1 MLSEREVIS
10 TLNMLRTEH
19 LDVRTVT
26 LGVSLVD
33 CVSHDIELFIAN
45 VKDKIL
51 RHAAQLVR
59 VCDEV
64 GDKYGIPVVNK
75 RISVSPI
82 AVVAAPFGPSGMVR
96 VCRALDD
103 CAKEAG
109 VDFLGGFSALV
120 EKGFANGDRALIEAL
135 PEALTTTDRICSSIN
150 VASSRSG
157 INMDAV
163 SLMGEQI
170 LKVAQASADR
180 GGIGCAKLVV
190 FANIPQDVPFMAG
203 AYLGVGE
210 PDVVINVGVSGPGVV
225 KKAIDRALGAG
236 VNAQGQPLTLLD
248 IAEVIK
254 RTAYKVT
261 RVGEMIGTE
270 VAHRLN
276 LPFGVADLSLAPTPA
291 VGDSVGEI
299 FQSVGL
305 SSIGAP
311 GTTAVLAMLNDA
323 VKKGGA
329 FASSSV
335 GGLSGAFI
343 PVSEDS
349 SIEAAATSGL
359 LSLEKLEAMT
369 SVCSVG
375 LDMIAIPGDTPA
387 TTIAGIIADEM
398 AIGMINHKTTAVRVI
413 PVPGKGVG
421 EEVSFGGLL
430 GKAAIIPVPK
440 GDASNFIR
448 LGGRIPAPIHSLKN

>member
-1 MLSEREVIS
+1 MLSEREVIN
-10 TLNMLRTEH
+10 TLNMLRNEH

-26 LGVSLVD
+26 LGVSLFD
-33 CVSHDIELFIAN
+33 CVSHDIDLFTGN
-45 VKDKIL
+45 VKAKL
-51 RHAAQLVR
+51 HRYASQLVN
-59 VCDEV
+59 VCNEV

-82 AVVAAPFGPSGMVR
+82 AVVGAPFGPDGMVR
-96 VCRALDD
+96 VCQALDEA
-103 CAKEAG
+103 AKEAG

-135 PEALTTTDRICSSIN
+135 PEALATTDRICSSIN

-163 SLMGEQI
+163 ALMGEQI
-170 LKVAQASADR
+170 LKVAQATADR
-180 GGIGCAKLVV
+180 GGLGCAKLVV

-225 KKAIDRALGAG
+225 KKAIDRALEHSRHGG
-236 VNAQGQPLTLLD
+236 RPMTLLD
-248 IAEVIK
+248 VAEVIK

-261 RVGEMIGTE
+261 RVGEMIGNE
-270 VAHRLN
+270 VAQRLG

-387 TTIAGIIADEM
+387 STISGLIADEM
-398 AIGMINHKTTAVRVI
+398 AIGMINHKT
-413 PVPGKGVG
+413 GKGVG

-440 GDASNFIR
+440 GDASAFIG

>member
-1 MLSEREVIS
+1 MLSEREVIN
-10 TLNMLRTEH
+10 TLNMLRNEH

-26 LGVSLVD
+26 LGVSLFD
-33 CVSHDIELFIAN
+33 CVSHDIDLFTGN
-45 VKDKIL
+45 VKAKL
-51 RHAAQLVR
+51 HRYASQLVN
-59 VCDEV
+59 VCNEV

-82 AVVAAPFGPSGMVR
+82 AVVGAPFGPDGMVR
-96 VCRALDD
+96 VCQALDEA
-103 CAKEAG
+103 AKEAG
-109 VDFLGGFSALV
+109 VDFLGGFSARV

-135 PEALTTTDRICSSIN
+135 PEALATTDRICSSIN

-163 SLMGEQI
+163 ALMGEQI
-170 LKVAQASADR
+170 LKVADR
-180 GGIGCAKLVV
+180 GGLGCAKLVV

-225 KKAIDRALGAG
+225 KKAIDRALEHSRNGG
-236 VNAQGQPLTLLD
+236 KPMTLLD
-248 IAEVIK
+248 VAEVIK

-261 RVGEMIGTE
+261 RVGEMIGNE
-270 VAHRLN
+270 VAQRLG
-276 LPFGVADLSLAPTPA
+276 LPFGVADLSLATTPA

-387 TTIAGIIADEM
+387 STISGLIADEM

-440 GDASNFIR
+440 GDASAFIG

>member
-10 TLNMLRTEH
+10 TLNMLRNEH

-26 LGVSLVD
+26 LGVSLFD
-33 CVSHDIELFIAN
+33 CVSHDLDLFIDNIRA
-45 VKDKIL
+45 KL
-51 RHAAQLVR
+51 SRYASHLVA

-64 GDKYGIPVVNK
+64 GDRYGIPVVNK
-75 RISVSPI
+75 RISVSPV
-82 AVVAAPFGPSGMVR
+82 AAVAAPFNSTGIVR
-96 VCRALDD
+96 VCMALDE
-103 CAKEAG
+103 AAREAG

-120 EKGFANGDRALIEAL
+120 EKGFSSGDRALIEAI
-135 PEALTTTDRICSSIN
+135 PDALAATERVCSSIN

-163 SLMGEQI
+163 ALMGDQI
-170 LKVAQASADR
+170 LKLAQATAAD

-203 AYLGVGE
+203 AYLGIGE
-210 PDVVINVGVSGPGVV
+210 PDAVINVGVSGPGVV
-225 KKAIDRALGAG
+225 KKAIDRALERGR
-236 VNAQGQPLTLLD
+236 NSQGKKLTLLD
-248 IAEVIK
+248 MAEVIK
-254 RTAYKVT
+254 TTAYKVT
-261 RVGEMIGTE
+261 RVGEMIGSE
-270 VAHRLN
+270 VAMRLGI
-276 LPFGVADLSLAPTPA
+276 PFGVADLSLAPTPA

-299 FQSVGL
+299 FQSLGL

-311 GTTAVLAMLNDA
+311 GSTAVLAMLNDA
-323 VKKGGA
+323 VKKGGS

-349 SIEAAATSGL
+349 SIEAAARGGYL
-359 LSLEKLEAMT
+359 NIEKLEAMT

-387 TTIAGIIADEM
+387 SAISALIADEM
-398 AIGMINHKTTAVRVI
+398 AIGVINHKTTAARLI

-430 GKAAIIPVPK
+430 GKAVIMSMPK
-440 GDASNFIR
+440 GNSETFIR

>member
-1 MLSEREVIS
+1 MLTDREVLS
-10 TLNMLRTEH
+10 TFNMLRNEH

-26 LGVSLVD
+26 LGISLFD
-33 CVSHDIELFIAN
+33 CATHDFDVFAYK
-45 VKDKIL
+45 VRAKIS
-51 RHAAQLVR
+51 RYASRLVETCND
-59 VCDEV
+59 VA
-64 GDKYGIPVVNK
+64 DKYGIPVVNK

-82 AVVAAPFGPSGMVR
+82 GVVGASFSRDEMVKACRVLDEAA
-96 VCRALDD
+96 
-103 CAKEAG
+103 KNAG
-109 VDFLGGFSALV
+109 VDFLGGFGALV
-120 EKGFANGDRALIEAL
+120 EKGMTPGERNLIYSL
-135 PEALTTTDRICSSIN
+135 PEALACTDRICSSIN

-163 SLMGEQI
+163 ALMGQRI
-170 LKVAQASADR
+170 LDVAEATRDR
-180 GGIGCAKLVV
+180 DGIGCAKLVV

-225 KKAIDRALGAG
+225 KKAIDRAMAAGESGGITLGE
-236 VNAQGQPLTLLD
+236 V
-248 IAEVIK
+248 AEVIK

-261 RVGEMIGTE
+261 RVGEIIGKE
-270 VAHRLN
+270 VADRLGI
-276 LPFGVADLSLAPTPA
+276 PFGVADLSLAPTPA

-311 GTTAVLAMLNDA
+311 GSTAVLAMLNDA

-329 FASSSV
+329 FASSHV

-349 SIEAAATSGL
+349 SIEAATRSGA

-387 TTIAGIIADEM
+387 STISGMIADEM
-398 AIGMINHKTTAVRVI
+398 AIGMINSKTTAVRII

-421 EEVSFGGLL
+421 DTACFGGLL
-430 GKAAIIPVPK
+430 GEASIIPVPG
-440 GDASNFIR
+440 GDASRFIS

>member
-1 MLSEREVIS
+1 MLSEREVIN
-10 TLNMLRTEH
+10 TLNMLRNEH

-26 LGVSLVD
+26 LGVSLFD
-33 CVSHDIELFIAN
+33 CVSHDIDLFTGN
-45 VKDKIL
+45 VKAKL
-51 RHAAQLVR
+51 HRYASQLVN
-59 VCDEV
+59 VCNEV

-82 AVVAAPFGPSGMVR
+82 AVVGAPFGPDGMVR
-96 VCRALDD
+96 VCQALDEA
-103 CAKEAG
+103 AKEAG

-135 PEALTTTDRICSSIN
+135 PEALATTDRICSSIN

-157 INMDAV
+157 NNMDAV
-163 SLMGEQI
+163 ALMGEQI
-170 LKVAQASADR
+170 LKVAQATADR
-180 GGIGCAKLVV
+180 GGLGCAKLVV

-225 KKAIDRALGAG
+225 KKAIDRALEHSRNGG
-236 VNAQGQPLTLLD
+236 KPMTLLD
-248 IAEVIK
+248 VAEVIK
-254 RTAYKVT
+254 RTADPVT
-261 RVGEMIGTE
+261 RVGEMIGNE
-270 VAHRLN
+270 VAQRLG

-387 TTIAGIIADEM
+387 STISGLIADEM

-440 GDASNFIR
+440 GDASAFIG

>member
-1 MLSEREVIS
+1 MLSEREVTS
-10 TLNMLRTEH
+10 TLNMLRNEH

-26 LGVSLVD
+26 LGVSLFD
-33 CVSHDIELFIAN
+33 CVSHDLQLFTDN
-45 VKDKIL
+45 VRAKI
-51 RHAAQLVR
+51 RRYASQLVS

-82 AVVAAPFGPSGMVR
+82 AVVGAPFGPDGMVR
-96 VCRALDD
+96 VYRALDEA
-103 CAKEAG
+103 AKEAG

-120 EKGFANGDRALIEAL
+120 EKGFAKGDRALIEAL
-135 PEALTTTDRICSSIN
+135 PEALASTDRICSSIN

-163 SLMGEQI
+163 ALMGRQI
-170 LKVAQASADR
+170 LKVADATRDR
-180 GGIGCAKLVV
+180 DGIGCAKLVV

-203 AYLGVGE
+203 AYLGIGE

-225 KKAIDRALGAG
+225 KKAIDRAKETHE
-236 VNAQGQPLTLLD
+236 NLTLSD
-248 IAEVIK
+248 VAEVIK
-254 RTAYKVT
+254 STAYKVT
-261 RVGEMIGTE
+261 RVGELIGKE
-270 VAHRLN
+270 VAGRMN
-276 LPFGVADLSLAPTPA
+276 IPFGVADLSLAPTPA

-311 GTTAVLAMLNDA
+311 GSTAVLAMLNDA
-323 VKKGGA
+323 VKKGGV
-329 FASSSV
+329 FASSHV

-349 SIEAAATSGL
+349 SIEAAANSGAL
-359 LSLEKLEAMT
+359 TMEKLEAMT
-369 SVCSVG
+369 CVCSVG

-387 TTIAGIIADEM
+387 TTISGLIADEM
-398 AIGMINHKTTAVRVI
+398 AIGMINTKTTAVRVI

-421 EEVSFGGLL
+421 ETAIFGGLL
-430 GKAAIIPVPK
+430 GQAKIIPVNT
-440 GDASNFIR
+440 GDASAFIN

>member
-1 MLSEREVIS
+1 MLSEREITS
-10 TLNMLRTEH
+10 TLNMLRNEH

-26 LGVSLVD
+26 LGVSLFD
-33 CVSHDIELFIAN
+33 CVSHDLDLFTAN
-45 VKDKIL
+45 VRAKL
-51 RHAAQLVR
+51 RRYASQLVA
-59 VCDEV
+59 VCDDV

-82 AVVAAPFGPSGMVR
+82 AVVAAPFGPDGMVR
-96 VCRALDD
+96 VCRALDE
-103 CAKEAG
+103 AAREAG

-135 PEALTTTDRICSSIN
+135 PEALSQTERICSSIN

-163 SLMGEQI
+163 ALMGRQI
-170 LKVAQASADR
+170 RNVAAATADR

-210 PDVVINVGVSGPGVV
+210 PGVV
-225 KKAIDRALGAG
+225 KKALDRAREAG
-236 VNAQGQPLTLLD
+236 HNAKGRRLTLLD
-248 IAEVIK
+248 MAEVIK

-261 RVGEMIGTE
+261 RVGEIIGSE
-270 VAHRLN
+270 VADRLGI
-276 LPFGVADLSLAPTPA
+276 PFGVADLSLAPTPA

-299 FQSVGL
+299 FQSLGL

-311 GTTAVLAMLNDA
+311 GSTAVLAMLNDA

-349 SIEAAATSGL
+349 SIEAAATSGR

-387 TTIAGIIADEM
+387 STIAGIIADEM
-398 AIGMINHKTTAVRVI
+398 AIGVINNKTTAVRII
-413 PVPGKGVG
+413 PAFGKKEG
-421 EEVSFGGLL
+421 ECVDYGGLFGRAPIMKVNPYAGTVL
-430 GKAAIIPVPK
+430 AH
-440 GDASNFIR
+440 R
-448 LGGRIPAPIHSLKN
+448 GGRFPAPLNSLKN

>member
-10 TLNMLRTEH
+10 TLDMVRNEH

-26 LGVSLVD
+26 LGVSLYD
-33 CVSHDIELFIAN
+33 CVSHDIELFLGN
-45 VKDKIL
+45 VKAKL
-51 RHAAQLVR
+51 AKYAANLVA
-59 VCDEV
+59 VCDEI

-82 AVVAAPFGPSGMVR
+82 AVVGGPFEAKDMVR
-96 VCRALDD
+96 ICQALD
-103 CAKEAG
+103 EAAHDAN

-120 EKGFANGDRALIEAL
+120 EKGFTRSDRALIEAL
-135 PEALTTTDRICSSIN
+135 PEALATTERVCSSIN

-163 SLMGEQI
+163 ALMGRQI
-170 LKVAQASADR
+170 LATAEATASR
-180 GGIGCAKLVV
+180 SGLGCTKLVV

-203 AYLGVGE
+203 AYLGIGE

-225 KKAIDRALGAG
+225 KKAIDRALEKGRATG
-236 VNAQGQPLTLLD
+236 RPLQLLD
-248 IAEVIK
+248 VSEVIK

-270 VAHRLN
+270 VARRLDI
-276 LPFGVADLSLAPTPA
+276 PFGVADLSLAPTPV

-299 FQSVGL
+299 FQSCGL
-305 SSIGAP
+305 SVMGCP
-311 GTTAVLAMLNDA
+311 GSTAVLAMLNDA
-323 VKKGGA
+323 VKKGGS

-349 SIEAAATSGL
+349 SIEAAATAGF
-359 LSLEKLEAMT
+359 LSMEKLEALT

-375 LDMIAIPGDTPA
+375 LDMIAIPGDT
-387 TTIAGIIADEM
+387 TVETIAGVIADEA
-398 AIGMINHKTTAVRVI
+398 AIGLINGKTTAVRVI
-413 PVPGKGVG
+413 PAIGK
-421 EEVSFGGLL
+421 EEGDTLEFGGLL
-430 GKAAIIPVPK
+430 GSAPVMPVNQHA
-440 GDASNFIR
+440 GTVFAHR
-448 LGGRIPAPIHSLKN
+448 GGRFPAPINSLKN

>member
-10 TLNMLRTEH
+10 TLNMLRNEH

-26 LGVSLVD
+26 LGVSLFD
-33 CVSHDIELFIAN
+33 CVSHDLAVFTNNVRAKIHRYAAN
-45 VKDKIL
+45 
-51 RHAAQLVR
+51 LVS
-59 VCDEV
+59 VCNDV

-82 AVVAAPFGPSGMVR
+82 AVVGAPFGPDGMVA
-96 VCRALDD
+96 VCRALDEA
-103 CAKEAG
+103 AKEAG

-120 EKGFANGDRALIEAL
+120 EKGFATGDRALIDAL
-135 PEALTTTDRICSSIN
+135 PEALAVTDRICSSIN

-163 SLMGEQI
+163 ALMGRRI
-170 LKVAQASADR
+170 LDIADATRDR

-225 KKAIDRALGAG
+225 KKAIDRALEDTHRS
-236 VNAQGQPLTLLD
+236 LTLLD
-248 IAEVIK
+248 VADVIK
-254 RTAYKVT
+254 RTAFKVT
-261 RVGEMIGTE
+261 RVGEMIGAE
-270 VAHRLN
+270 VARRLGI
-276 LPFGVADLSLAPTPA
+276 PFGVADLSLAPTPA

-311 GTTAVLAMLNDA
+311 GSTAVLAMLNDA

-349 SIEAAATSGL
+349 SIEAATSAGL
-359 LSLEKLEAMT
+359 LTMEKLEAMT

-375 LDMIAIPGDTPA
+375 LDMIAVPGATPA
-387 TTIAGIIADEM
+387 ATISGIIADEM
-398 AIGMINHKTTAVRVI
+398 AIGMINHKTTAVRII
-413 PVPGKGVG
+413 PVPGKEAG

-430 GKAAIIPVPK
+430 GKATIVPVPG
-440 GDASNFIR
+440 GDAEAFIN

>member
-1 MLSEREVIS
+1 MLSEREIIS
-10 TLNMLRTEH
+10 TLNMLRNEH
-19 LDVRTVT
+19 LDMRTVT
-26 LGVSLVD
+26 LGISLFD
-33 CVSHDIELFIAN
+33 CQSHDIDVFTQKIY
-45 VKDKIL
+45 DKITH
-51 RHAAQLVR
+51 HAKDLVR
-59 VCDEV
+59 ICNEV

-75 RISVSPI
+75 RISISPM
-82 AVVAAPFGPSGMVR
+82 AVVGAPFNAQEMVR
-96 VCRALDD
+96 ICQTLDTA
-103 CAKEAG
+103 AKDVG

-120 EKGFANGDRALIEAL
+120 EKGFTRGDRALIESL
-135 PEALTTTDRICSSIN
+135 PEALASTDRVCSSIN

-163 SLMGEQI
+163 ALLGQQVRN
-170 LKVAQASADR
+170 VAKATQEKD
-180 GGIGCAKLVV
+180 GIGCAKLVI

-225 KKAIDRALGAG
+225 KKAIDRAVVHAK
-236 VNAQGQPLTLLD
+236 QHQHPFTLLD
-248 IAEVIK
+248 IADVIK
-254 RTAYKVT
+254 RTAFKVT
-261 RVGEMIGTE
+261 RVGEIIGKE
-270 VAHRLN
+270 VAQRLGV
-276 LPFGVADLSLAPTPA
+276 PFGVADLSLAPTPA

-311 GTTAVLAMLNDA
+311 GSTAVLAMLNDA

-329 FASSSV
+329 FASSAV

-349 SIEAAATSGL
+349 SIEAAASAGL

-375 LDMIAIPGDTPA
+375 LDMIAIPGNTSA
-387 TTIAGIIADEM
+387 STIAGIIADEM
-398 AIGMINHKTTAVRVI
+398 AIGMINNKTTAVRLI
-413 PVPGKGVG
+413 PVPGKDVG
-421 EEVSFGGLL
+421 HVVNFGGLL
-430 GKAAIIPVPK
+430 GRASIMPVPK
-440 GDASNFIR
+440 GDASNFINF
-448 LGGRIPAPIHSLKN
+448 GGRIPAPIHSLKN

>member
-1 MLSEREVIS
+1 MLSEREVIN
-10 TLNMLRTEH
+10 TLNMLRNEH

-26 LGVSLVD
+26 LGVSLFD
-33 CVSHDIELFIAN
+33 CVSHDIDLFTGN
-45 VKDKIL
+45 VKAKL
-51 RHAAQLVR
+51 HRYASQLVN
-59 VCDEV
+59 VCNEV

-82 AVVAAPFGPSGMVR
+82 AVVGAPFGPDGMVR
-96 VCRALDD
+96 VCQALDEA
-103 CAKEAG
+103 AKEAG

-135 PEALTTTDRICSSIN
+135 PEALATTDRICSSIN

-163 SLMGEQI
+163 ALMGEQI
-170 LKVAQASADR
+170 LKVAQATADR
-180 GGIGCAKLVV
+180 GGLGCAKLVV

-210 PDVVINVGVSGPGVV
+210 PDVVINVGVSGPGVG
-225 KKAIDRALGAG
+225 KKAIDRALEHSRNGG
-236 VNAQGQPLTLLD
+236 KPMTLLD
-248 IAEVIK
+248 VAEVIK

-261 RVGEMIGTE
+261 RVGEMIGNE
-270 VAHRLN
+270 VAQRLG

-323 VKKGGA
+323 LKKGGA
-329 FASSSV
+329 FASSHV

-343 PVSEDS
+343 PVSVDS
-349 SIEAAATSGL
+349 SIEAATRSGA

-387 TTIAGIIADEM
+387 ATISGIIADEM
-398 AIGMINHKTTAVRVI
+398 AIGMINSKTTAVRVI

-421 EEVSFGGLL
+421 EKACFGGLL
-430 GKAAIIPVPK
+430 GEADIIPVPG
-440 GDASNFIR
+440 GDASTFIS
-448 LGGRIPAPIHSLKN
+448 LGGRIPAPIPSLKN

>member
-10 TLNMLRTEH
+10 TLDMVRNEH

-26 LGVSLVD
+26 LGVSLFD
-33 CVSHDIELFIAN
+33 CVSHDIDLFIGN
-45 VKDKIL
+45 VKAKL
-51 RHAAQLVR
+51 CKYAANLVA
-59 VCDEV
+59 VCNEV

-82 AVVAAPFGPSGMVR
+82 SVVGGPFGPKEMVR
-96 VCRALDD
+96 ICQALDEAAHE
-103 CAKEAG
+103 AK

-120 EKGFANGDRALIEAL
+120 EKGFSRGDRALIEAL
-135 PEALTTTDRICSSIN
+135 PEAIASTKRICSSIN

-163 SLMGEQI
+163 ALMGHQI
-170 LKVAQASADR
+170 LATASATAEA
-180 GGIGCAKLVV
+180 GGFGCTKLVV

-203 AYLGVGE
+203 AYLGIGE

-225 KKAIDRALGAG
+225 KKAIDRALEKGRETGHPLNLLG
-236 VNAQGQPLTLLD
+236 V
-248 IAEVIK
+248 AEVIK

-261 RVGEMIGTE
+261 RVGEMIGNE
-270 VAHRLN
+270 VARRLDI
-276 LPFGVADLSLAPTPA
+276 PFGVADLSLAPTPA

-299 FQSVGL
+299 FQSCGL
-305 SSIGAP
+305 SVMGTP
-311 GTTAVLAMLNDA
+311 GSTAVLAMLNDA
-323 VKKGGA
+323 VKKGGS

-349 SIEAAATSGL
+349 SIEEAATSGY
-359 LSLEKLEAMT
+359 LSMEKLEALT

-387 TTIAGIIADEM
+387 STISGIIADEM
-398 AIGMINHKTTAVRVI
+398 AIGMINHKTTAVRLI

-421 EEVSFGGLL
+421 DKVSFGGLL
-430 GKAAIIPVPK
+430 GECTIIPVPR
-440 GDASNFIR
+440 GDASAFIK

>member
-1 MLSEREVIS
+1 MLSEREVIN
-10 TLNMLRTEH
+10 TLNMLRNEH

-26 LGVSLVD
+26 LGVSLFD
-33 CVSHDIELFIAN
+33 CVSHDIDLFTGN
-45 VKDKIL
+45 VKAKL
-51 RHAAQLVR
+51 HRYASQLVN
-59 VCDEV
+59 VCNEV

-82 AVVAAPFGPSGMVR
+82 AVVGAPFGPDGMVR
-96 VCRALDD
+96 VCQ
-103 CAKEAG
+103 
-109 VDFLGGFSALV
+109 VLGGFSALV

-135 PEALTTTDRICSSIN
+135 PEALATTDRICSSIN

-163 SLMGEQI
+163 ALMGEQI
-170 LKVAQASADR
+170 LKVAQTTADR
-180 GGIGCAKLVV
+180 GGLGCAKLVV

-225 KKAIDRALGAG
+225 KKAIDRALEHSRNGG
-236 VNAQGQPLTLLD
+236 KPMTLLD
-248 IAEVIK
+248 VAEVIK

-261 RVGEMIGTE
+261 RVGEMIGNE
-270 VAHRLN
+270 VAQRLG

-387 TTIAGIIADEM
+387 STISGLIAD
-398 AIGMINHKTTAVRVI
+398 GMINHKTTAVRVI

-440 GDASNFIR
+440 GDASAFIG

>member
-26 LGVSLVD
+26 LGVSLFD

-75 RISVSPI
+75 RISVSPV

-163 SLMGEQI
+163 ALMGEQI
-170 LKVAQASADR
+170 RKVAEASADR

-430 GKAAIIPVPK
+430 GKAAIIPVPR
-440 GDASNFIR
+440 GDASGFIR